1 MMMRLHR
8 LICNQ
13 WRYWSGDKDD
23 DKSYKIWTIENWDL
37 KNSIY
42 NSTKTIKYL
51 RSCQWDKIES
61 KNRFINMINWFI
73 SKVPKQFNKE
83 KNVFQTNGDGT
94 NGCPHGRNETQSLP
108 YNMLE
113 NYVKWFIQNKT
124 TKKSYATLRRK
135 YEKNLKWEKIF

>member
-42 NSTKTIKYL
+42 NNTKTIKYL

-73 SKVPKQFNKE
+73 SKVPNQFNKE
-83 KNVFQTNGDGT
+83 KNVFQTNDDGT
-94 NGCPHGRNETQSLP
+94 NEYPHGRNETQSLP

-113 NYVKWFIQNKT
+113 NYVKWFIQNQ
-124 TKKSYATLRRK
+124 KK
-135 YEKNLKWEKIF
+135 